1 MTGEAETVQY
11 EEIRD
16 LLGKWNMAIV
26 PEDEAR
32 VRGLEPDVYRGLARQ
47 TEDVDYDCDFRDGCC
62 RARGPGAKNCC
73 SECACTF
80 GYWRKEC
87 GALDEATVR
96 TMAEF
101 YDARTGFRRE
111 DTGCLLPRELRSPI
125 CLYILCS
132 DAKLSGGDKY
142 LLDKIH
148 HGLSWT

>member
-1 MTGEAETVQY
+1 MPVDYEDIRKLLSEWNVTVVHAEAVKVHGFE
-11 EEIRD
+11 
-16 LLGKWNMAIV
+16 L
-26 PEDEAR
+26 
-32 VRGLEPDVYRGLARQ
+32 DVYRGLAKQ
-47 TEDVDYDCDFRDGCC
+47 TEEVDYDCNFKDGCC
-62 RARGPGAKNCC
+62 RERGSGDKNCC

-80 GYWRKEC
+80 GYWRKEP

-132 DAKLSGGDKY
+132 DAKLSGGDRY

-148 HGLSWT
+148 YGLSWT

>member
-1 MTGEAETVQY
+1 MRLKYEDVRALLASWDVSIVSGEA
-11 EEIRD
+11 
-16 LLGKWNMAIV
+16 
-26 PEDEAR
+26 AR
-32 VRGLEPDVYRGLARQ
+32 VRGFELDVYRGLAKL
-47 TEDVDYDCDFRDGCC
+47 TEDVDYDCNFKDGCC
-62 RARGPGAKNCC
+62 RARGPGDKNCC

-80 GYWRKEC
+80 GYWRKEP

-101 YDARTGFRRE
+101 YDPRMGFRRE

-132 DAKLSGGDKY
+132 DAKLSGGDRY

-148 HGLSWT
+148 YGLTWT

>member
-1 MTGEAETVQY
+1 MPLKYEDVRKLLSGWDMT
-11 EEIRD
+11 
-16 LLGKWNMAIV
+16 IV
-26 PEDEAR
+26 PAKAVR
-32 VRGLEPDVYRGLARQ
+32 VRGFEPDVYRGLAMQ
-47 TEDVDYDCDFRDGCC
+47 TDDVDYDCNFKDGCC
-62 RARGPGAKNCC
+62 RARGRGDKNCC

-80 GYWRKEC
+80 GYWRKER

-96 TMAEF
+96 AMAEF

-132 DAKLSGGDKY
+132 DAKLSGGDRY

-148 HGLSWT
+148 YGLSWT